1 MHATSVTPATV
12 SVYLVA
18 STSTSAKR
26 TTADVTPTQASV
38 FVLTPTDPASA
49 VVPLVTAVTALAMPV
64 ASTLMNAPRTMEA
77 ATHVST
83 YTFYCRISTARAHTK
98 SKTASA
104 LFTPELVPT
113 LTYLKKKKLLINR
126 VKKKHCVKKI
136 INYISHRKIHL

>member
-12 SVYLVA
+12 SAHPVA
-18 STSTSAKR
+18 STSMSAKR

-64 ASTLMNAPRTMEA
+64 ASTSMNAPRTMEA

-83 YTFYCRISTARAHTK
+83 YTFYYRISYARALTK
-98 SKTASA
+98 
-104 LFTPELVPT
+104 
-113 LTYLKKKKLLINR
+113 
-126 VKKKHCVKKI
+126 
-136 INYISHRKIHL
+136 